1 MNRRLMRLAS
11 CRQTMIL
18 FAVLDT
24 TSDAPRFAGVVNYWL
39 ANLRTLSVELGSVM
53 TTLAYRR
60 THVTTHA
67 AGLLIAYALT
77 PPGVTSKLLGGGS
90 QGGLGLRRI
99 QWTAYPYNQPSIKCA
114 LRLGFT
120 EEGVLRNGYEKPADP
135 TKGKHDEGNADLT
148 RGREWSMEP
157 CYDEGGDRT
166 ERGFAQD
173 CWLASI
179 TCRDW
184 DEGVEGRLTEQ
195 MNRTK

>member
-1 MNRRLMRLAS
+1 
-11 CRQTMIL
+11 MIL

-24 TSDAPRFAGVVNYWL
+24 SKDGPPRFAGVVNYWL

-77 PPGVTSKLLGGGS
+77 PPSVKSTLLAGE
-90 QGGLGLRRI
+90 GGLGLRRI
-99 QWTAYPYNQPSIKCA
+99 QWTAYPYNEASIRCA
-114 LRLGFT
+114 LRLGFSA
-120 EEGVLRNGYEKPADP
+120 EGVLRNAYEKPSDP
-135 TKGKHDEGNADLT
+135 RKGKHDEGNADLE
-148 RGREWSMEP
+148 RGRELPMEP

-166 ERGFAQD
+166 ERGYAQD

-184 DEGVEGRLTEQ
+184 DEGVEDRLAAQ
-195 MNRTK
+195 MSRDK